1 MEEKTIKARR
11 VSIKCQY
18 NSKDISTDIAAFF
31 KSFSV
36 REVMSDEADSAEI
49 TLQDRDELWQGDW
62 LPDRG
67 AMMDITL
74 HMDNWNGDEQAQDLP
89 LGKFEV
95 DEIANSGPPNEA
107 KIKLISIPT
116 ASNLRGIE
124 KTRAWEK
131 AKLSQIL
138 KDVAEGAN
146 MEQHFD
152 AKDDPVLE
160 RAEQSEQTD
169 LSFLQ
174 KLCKDAG
181 LALKVTDNTVV
192 IFDIAEYEKADPVM
206 TIKKKQQS
214 LISFDCKTTIHN
226 IYKACHVKYKHS
238 QKDKMIEFTFTDPN
252 RKEGQILQINQK
264 VDSVEEAEKMAKKK
278 LHEKNLEETSAS
290 LTMIGN
296 FALLA
301 SNTVE
306 LSGFH
311 KYDGKYLIKQ
321 STHDVGTGG
330 YTTKIELRRVI
341 DGY

>member
-18 NSKDISTDIAAFF
+18 DSKDISTDIAAFF

-49 TLQDRDELWQGDW
+49 TLQDREELWQGDW

-95 DEIANSGPPNEA
+95 DEITNSGPPNEA

-160 RAEQSEQTD
+160 RSEQTD

-264 VDSVEEAEKMAKKK
+264 VDSVEEAEKLAKKK

-321 STHDVGTGG
+321 STHDIGTGG